1 MIEYENETPKYK
13 KKKDN
18 GSKSNRRSSH
28 KHDYEE
34 VIVQGWLFGF
44 SWAYRCKICG
54 RIKSKSY
61 AMSHEGLRKEVPTKT
76 GCISSRDFLSAEELH
91 EKFPD
96 KDIYIY
102 QTNENGIPSFEDSS
116 LIKLDFPE
124 ENSWHRCY
132 IVLNS
137 HY

>member
-61 AMSHEGLRKEVPTKT
+61 AMSHEGLRK
-76 GCISSRDFLSAEELH
+76 DFLSAEELH

-102 QTNENGIPSFEDSS
+102 QTNENGMPSFEDSS

-124 ENSWHRCY
+124 ENS
-132 IVLNS
+132 
-137 HY
+137 